1 MIEICKT
8 CGRRKLGKREYA
20 RNTRLQRCTD
30 ERHDG
35 EVLVTDN
42 QARDLAEAA
51 RAYNKA
57 TDVGDRATAFNDW
70 LAALTEGL
78 PEQESEQMGLHV

>member
-1 MIEICKT
+1 MIAICKT
-8 CGRRKLGKREYA
+8 CGRRKLGDREYS
-20 RNTRLQRCTD
+20 RTTRQQRCTD
-30 ERHDG
+30 ERHVG

-42 QARDLAEAA
+42 QARDLATAA
-51 RAYNKA
+51 RAYNHA
-57 TDVGDRATAFNDW
+57 TDVEDRATAFNDW